1 MAANTTAAATT
12 PEKNCTL
19 RNKPSEVAFPYLKQ
33 CYIYTR
39 DSCCTSSHDSDIGD
53 ALTALISAPCADSFP
68 DLIQYFC
75 FGCYNGQPFYVDDT
89 KKTVTICKDF
99 AERVWSGAAND
110 LKNLPLK

>member
-1 MAANTTAAATT
+1 MTSTANSTST
-12 PEKNCTL
+12 PNKNCTL
-19 RNKPSEVAFPYLKQ
+19 RSKPSEVAFPSLKQ

-39 DSCCTSSHDSDIGD
+39 DSCCTSSHDSQIAE
-53 ALTALISAPCADSFP
+53 ALSNLISTPCVDSFP

-75 FGCYNGQPFYVDDT
+75 FGCYNGQPFYVDDA

-110 LKNLPLK
+110 LKSLS